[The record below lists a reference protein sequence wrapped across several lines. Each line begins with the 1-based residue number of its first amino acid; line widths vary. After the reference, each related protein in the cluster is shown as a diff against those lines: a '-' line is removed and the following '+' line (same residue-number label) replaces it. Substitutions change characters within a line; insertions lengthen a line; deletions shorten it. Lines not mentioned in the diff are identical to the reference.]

1 MPLSSENQLFE
12 VLGCPFSALF
22 HHLFAGL
29 GSMFL
34 LLVFLW
40 KCAENDLQ
48 KVSKLGA
55 FISGK
60 FTWAPLLAPL
70 APQSVF

>member
-1 MPLSSENQLFE
+1 MPLSSENQLFD
-12 VLGCPFSALF
+12 VMGCPFPALF
-22 HHLFAGL
+22 CHFFAGL
-29 GSMFL
+29 GSMCLFC
-34 LLVFLW
+34 VFLW

-60 FTWAPLLAPL
+60 FTWAPLVAPL